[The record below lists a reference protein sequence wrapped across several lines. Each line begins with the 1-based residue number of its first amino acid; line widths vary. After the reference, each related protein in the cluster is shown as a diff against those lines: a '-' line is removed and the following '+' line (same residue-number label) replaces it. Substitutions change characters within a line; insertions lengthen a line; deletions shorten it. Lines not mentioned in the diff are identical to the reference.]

1 MIEIIKK
8 GNKNKVHCA
17 FCGCVMIYQKEDI
30 QEKECYRS
38 QRDSYI
44 LKYITCP
51 QCHQLITLEDN
62 K

>member
-1 MIEIIKK
+1 MIEILYEGTKNRIK
-8 GNKNKVHCA
+8 CT
-17 FCGCVMIYQKEDI
+17 FCRALLSYQKEDI

-51 QCHQLITLEDN
+51 QCLSKNYLEGEQ
-62 K
+62 